1 MGNVRIIGEPYPPH
15 AWNETVIRGVDQHN
29 IAVTG
34 LADYYPVGLFIKGRG
49 GEILGGLLG
58 DIWGGWLHV
67 GSLWVSESI
76 RGRGYGAELM
86 ARAHQ
91 YALEKS
97 CAHAHLQTGSYE
109 ARPLYEKLGYNVY
122 AELKNYPI
130 RPHSRYFM
138 SKRLDHSDGRPLHV
152 KDLAIVMDPYHSKE
166 AEFTIRQGITAHAN
180 AAIGLPD
187 GEWSPFNFFLRDDAG
202 EILGG
207 ALGNV
212 WDDWMYVA
220 YLWVDRS
227 LRGNGYGSNLIT
239 TAEQH
244 AIAKGCSN
252 ASLGTFSFQ
261 ARPLYEKLG
270 YHMFGEEKDH
280 PKGHSHYLMTKRLG
294 AGEQASRQ
302 NTKTPR

>member
-1 MGNVRIIGEPYPPH
+1 MGDLKIIGEPYPPQ
-15 AWNETVIRGVDQHN
+15 AWSETVIRGVDNHN

-34 LADYYPVGLFIKGRG
+34 LSDYYPVGFFVKGRG
-49 GEILGGLLG
+49 GEVVGGLLG
-58 DIWGGWLHV
+58 DIWGGWLYIT
-67 GSLWVSESI
+67 SLWVSEPL
-76 RGRGYGAELM
+76 RGRGYGVELM

-91 YALEKS
+91 YAIEKS
-97 CAHAHLQTGSYE
+97 CTHAYLQTGSYE

-122 AELKNYPI
+122 AELKNHPAP
-130 RPHSRYFM
+130 PHARYFL
-138 SKRLDHSDGRPLHV
+138 SKPLEKSEGSPLHV
-152 KDLAIVMDPYHSKE
+152 KELAIVMDPYPSRN
-166 AEFTIRQGITAHAN
+166 AELVVRQGITAHAN

-207 ALGNV
+207 ALGNC
-212 WDDWMYVA
+212 WNDWMYLA

-227 LRGNGYGSNLIT
+227 QRGHGYGSNLVT

-244 AIAKGCSN
+244 AIAKGCSS
-252 ASLGTFSFQ
+252 AFLGTFSFQ

-280 PKGHSHYLMTKRLG
+280 PKGHSHYLMTKRFG
-294 AGEQASRQ
+294 GESQAKHQ
-302 NTKTPR
+302 DTKVG